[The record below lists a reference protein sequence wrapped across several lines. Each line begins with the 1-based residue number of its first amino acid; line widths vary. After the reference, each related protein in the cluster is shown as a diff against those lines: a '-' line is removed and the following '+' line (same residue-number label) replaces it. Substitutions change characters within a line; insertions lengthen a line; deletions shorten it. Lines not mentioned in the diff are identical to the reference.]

1 MYGQD
6 EYKILNY
13 IKRMLEKGGGG
24 GGGGGAGDNLKI
36 KTLTQDEYDA
46 LVSAG
51 TIDFNTFYMIV
62 DEDGE

>member
-1 MYGQD
+1 MYGQE

-24 GGGGGAGDNLKI
+24 GLKTV
-36 KTLTQDEYDA
+36 TLTQDEYDA

-51 TIDFNTFYMIV
+51 TIDASTFYMIV
-62 DEDGE
+62 DKDGE

>member
-1 MYGQD
+1 MYGQN

-24 GGGGGAGDNLKI
+24 GGLK
-36 KTLTQDEYDA
+36 TVTVTQEEDDA

-51 TIDFNTFYMIV
+51 TIDAKTCYMIV
-62 DEDGE
+62 DKDGE

>member
-24 GGGGGAGDNLKI
+24 GLKTV
-36 KTLTQDEYDA
+36 TLTQDEYDA

-51 TIDFNTFYMIV
+51 TVDAKTFYMIV
-62 DEDGE
+62 DKDGE

>member
-1 MYGQD
+1 MYGQE

-24 GGGGGAGDNLKI
+24 GGLKTV
-36 KTLTQDEYDA
+36 TLTQDEYDA

>member
-24 GGGGGAGDNLKI
+24 DELKTV
-36 KTLTQDEYDA
+36 TLTQDEYDA

-51 TIDFNTFYMIV
+51 TVDAKTFYIIE
-62 DEDGE
+62 DKDGE

>member
-1 MYGQD
+1 MYGQN

-24 GGGGGAGDNLKI
+24 GGLK
-36 KTLTQDEYDA
+36 TVALTEDEYDA

-51 TIDFNTFYMIV
+51 TVDASTFYMIV

>member
-1 MYGQD
+1 MYGQE

-24 GGGGGAGDNLKI
+24 GGLKTV
-36 KTLTQDEYDA
+36 TLTQDEYDA

-51 TIDFNTFYMIV
+51 TIDASTFYMIV
-62 DEDGE
+62 DKDGE

>member
-24 GGGGGAGDNLKI
+24 GLKTV
-36 KTLTQDEYDA
+36 TLTQAEYDA

-51 TIDFNTFYMIV
+51 TVDASTFYMIV
-62 DEDGE
+62 DKDGE